1 MSSTP
6 LARDQFVALVC
17 HELRSPLNGI
27 KSWTHVLETQVQGCD
42 DPTIVRAIAGIMTGV
57 EQQVRLIDDLLDV
70 TRALS
75 GDLGLAQGA
84 MALAPAIAEA
94 VQGLRDVAT
103 EKGVDL
109 VLDPAPVD
117 AQVHGEPVRIQQI
130 VSSLVGNAIKFTPE
144 GGTVRVSGAIAGDMA
159 RIEVRDSG
167 AGIPQQE
174 MSLGLALAQ
183 RLAELHGGRVT
194 SESEGVGRGA
204 IFRVYLPLRR

>member
-1 MSSTP
+1 MSSRP

-27 KSWTHVLETQVQGCD
+27 KSWTHVLETRVQGCD

-57 EQQVRLIDDLLDV
+57 EQQVRLIDELLDV

-75 GDLGLAQGA
+75 GDLGLARGA

-94 VQGLRDVAT
+94 VEGSRAVAT
-103 EKGVDL
+103 ERGVDL
-109 VLDPAPVD
+109 VLGPAPVD
-117 AQVHGEPVRIQQI
+117 AQVHGEPIRIQQI

-159 RIEVRDSG
+159 CIEVRHSG
-167 AGIPQQE
+167 AGIPRQG
-174 MSLGLALAQ
+174 MSLGLALVQ

-194 SESEGVGRGA
+194 SESEGVGRGT
-204 IFRVYLPLRR
+204 IFRVCLPLRR